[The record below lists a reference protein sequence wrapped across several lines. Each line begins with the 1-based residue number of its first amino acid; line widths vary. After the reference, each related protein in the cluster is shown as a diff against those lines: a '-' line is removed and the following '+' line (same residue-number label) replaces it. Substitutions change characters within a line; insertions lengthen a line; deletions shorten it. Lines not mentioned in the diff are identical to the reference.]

1 MGIEELTYEGRI
13 RAVVEDVLERYCDGA
28 LNGLARAHFVEWS
41 ADGSANPQKC
51 ADEIVEAVINFIRTE
66 AKS

>member
-1 MGIEELTYEGRI
+1 MRIDELIYEGRI
-13 RAVVEDVLERYCDGA
+13 RAMVEAVLERYCDGA
-28 LNGLARAHFVEWS
+28 LNGLARAHFIEWS

>member
-13 RAVVEDVLERYCDGA
+13 RAVVEDVLEKYCDA
-28 LNGLARAHFVEWS
+28 TMNGLERAHFVEWS

-51 ADEIVEAVINFIRTE
+51 ADEIIDAVINCIFPM
-66 AKS
+66 KGS